1 MSSLTGDNSTG
12 EGDGSEQAPVGWRF
26 LVDENLPREL
36 VVQLQAAGYVA
47 EHVVDV
53 GLRGHS
59 DAEVYAY
66 AQAEGAALVT
76 IDTGFGNLLQYPP
89 PHAGIV
95 VVRLPDALSITR
107 RLEMIANGLAV
118 LAGQPLENTLVTI
131 EVNILD
137 ARRFRSAGS
146 RAWRKRT
153 STNSRTRAPLRRP
166 RPAVA

>member
-1 MSSLTGDNSTG
+1 M
-12 EGDGSEQAPVGWRF
+12 
-26 LVDENLPREL
+26 VDENLPREL
-36 VVQLQAAGYVA
+36 AVQLQAAGYVA

-66 AQAEGAALVT
+66 AQAQGATLVT

-131 EVNILD
+131 EVGRVRV
-137 ARRFRSAGS
+137 RR
-146 RAWRKRT
+146 
-153 STNSRTRAPLRRP
+153 
-166 RPAVA
+166 

>member
-1 MSSLTGDNSTG
+1 MSSPIDDSSTR

-26 LVDENLPREL
+26 LVDENLPGEL
-36 VVQLQAAGYVA
+36 AVQLQAAGYVA

-66 AQAEGAALVT
+66 AQAEGATLVT

-89 PHAGIV
+89 PHSGIV

-131 EVNILD
+131 EVG
-137 ARRFRSAGS
+137 RVRVHR
-146 RAWRKRT
+146 
-153 STNSRTRAPLRRP
+153 
-166 RPAVA
+166 

>member
-1 MSSLTGDNSTG
+1 MSSPTNDKSTG
-12 EGDGSEQAPVGWRF
+12 EGDGSQQALVEWRF

-36 VVQLQAAGYVA
+36 AVQLQAAGYVA

-59 DAEVYAY
+59 DADVYAY
-66 AQAEGAALVT
+66 AQAEGATLVT

-118 LAGQPLENTLVTI
+118 LAGQPLENTLVMI
-131 EVNILD
+131 EVGRVRV
-137 ARRFRSAGS
+137 RR
-146 RAWRKRT
+146 
-153 STNSRTRAPLRRP
+153 
-166 RPAVA
+166 